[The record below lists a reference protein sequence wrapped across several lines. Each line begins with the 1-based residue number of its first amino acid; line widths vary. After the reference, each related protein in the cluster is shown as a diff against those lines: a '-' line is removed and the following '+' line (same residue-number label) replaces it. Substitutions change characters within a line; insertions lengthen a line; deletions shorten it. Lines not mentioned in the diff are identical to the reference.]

1 MNPAF
6 EPLAQVKTKIVATI
20 GPASDSAERL
30 EQLVR
35 AGVDIFRLN
44 MAHGRTEWR
53 NTVLAQIR
61 KIGQQLD
68 VPIAVLADLSGPKI
82 RLGPVSGGAQQCDAG
97 AEFKFV
103 TSPIASGNPRELTAT
118 YPSLIGELKIGDLI
132 LLADGT
138 VSMRVVDKAEGWVQC
153 RVEQPGEI
161 RSGSGINL
169 PGVELQMGALTDKD
183 REDLRWLAEAGVDL
197 IGLSFVQRA
206 ADVRQLR
213 YELMQLKC
221 NAWIV
226 AKIEKPQAV
235 AALDE
240 IIRESD
246 ALMVARGDLGVE
258 IDVAR
263 VPAVQKQIIARCQQ
277 ARVPVITATQMLE
290 SMRTNRL
297 PTRAEATDV
306 ANAILDGSD
315 AVMLSAETAMGQYP
329 VETVTM
335 MNRIARETEI
345 LVQPRFG
352 RDLASGSTPHQSD
365 FTESLVEAASRLADQ
380 VQAKLMVVATRS
392 GKTARV
398 LSKQRGRT
406 AIVGISDDE
415 ATVRHMNLLWGV
427 IPLLAPRLRDNR
439 ELVHH
444 VIPWIRAN
452 RLAAH
457 GDRVVFL
464 ASTNWTGTGHDM
476 IMVHQVEREEGRK

>member
-1 MNPAF
+1 MTPAL
-6 EPLAQVKTKIVATI
+6 ETLTHVKTKIVATV
-20 GPASDSAERL
+20 GPASDSAERM

-44 MAHGRTEWR
+44 MAHGTPEWR
-53 NTVLAQIR
+53 NAVLQRIR
-61 KIGQQLD
+61 EVGQRLMRM
-68 VPIAVLADLSGPKI
+68 IAVLADLGGPKI
-82 RLGPVSGGAQQCDAG
+82 RLGPLPGGSLNCEVG
-97 AEFKFV
+97 AEFTFV
-103 TSPIASGNPRELTAT
+103 TNPITAGDPYELTAT
-118 YPSLIGELKIGDLI
+118 YPNLVNELKVGDLV

-138 VSMRVVDKAEGWVQC
+138 ASMRVVQKSEGWVRC

-169 PGVELQMGALTDKD
+169 PGVELQVGALTAKD
-183 REDLRWLAEAGVDL
+183 REDLRWGVQAGVDL

-213 YELMQLKC
+213 QELKQFDCK
-221 NAWIV
+221 AWIV

-240 IIRESD
+240 IIAESD
-246 ALMVARGDLGVE
+246 AVMVARGDLGVE

-263 VPAVQKQIIARCQQ
+263 VPAVQKQIIARCQE
-277 ARVPVITATQMLE
+277 ARIPVITATQMLE

-315 AVMLSAETAMGQYP
+315 AVMLSAETAMGQFP
-329 VETVTM
+329 VESVTT
-335 MNRIARETEI
+335 MNRIARETEA
-345 LVQPRFG
+345 LVRPKFG
-352 RDLASGSTPHQSD
+352 RDSATPCTPSESD
-365 FTESLVEAASRLADQ
+365 FTESLVESASRLADQ
-380 VQAKLMVVATRS
+380 VQAKVMVVATRS
-392 GKTARV
+392 GRTARV
-398 LSKQRGRT
+398 LSKQRGHA

-427 IPLLAPRLRDNR
+427 TPLLAPRLRDNR
-439 ELVHH
+439 ELVNH
-444 VIPWIRAN
+444 VIPWIRTN
-452 RLAAH
+452 SLAAH
-457 GDRVVFL
+457 GDRVVFI

-476 IMVHQVEREEGRK
+476 IMVPII